1 MENAFS
7 VTLTMSLLHEGY
19 VFQKIS
25 SAIRLINLE
34 CVSNVWAIIT
44 IITNKKNALSEFQ
57 VAFMTKK
64 ESAVHAKL
72 LLLLAMVNV
81 LLMDVKLL
89 EMMAANNVVTLSS
102 WLQTKL
108 VK

>member
-1 MENAFS
+1 
-7 VTLTMSLLHEGY
+7 
-19 VFQKIS
+19 
-25 SAIRLINLE
+25 
-34 CVSNVWAIIT
+34 
-44 IITNKKNALSEFQ
+44 
-57 VAFMTKK
+57 MTKK

-102 WLQTKL
+102 
-108 VK
+108 